1 MINYIVIFIFNFIIS
16 YFKKFF
22 VSRDILCLPVLV
34 ENKIFE
40 DSIIMEFALGGGG
53 KILVSMFT
61 NTLKQKLSAECKCNI
76 SIHSAFC
83 YARFE

>member
-1 MINYIVIFIFNFIIS
+1 MINYIVIFIFNFSIS

-53 KILVSMFT
+53 
-61 NTLKQKLSAECKCNI
+61 
-76 SIHSAFC
+76 
-83 YARFE
+83 